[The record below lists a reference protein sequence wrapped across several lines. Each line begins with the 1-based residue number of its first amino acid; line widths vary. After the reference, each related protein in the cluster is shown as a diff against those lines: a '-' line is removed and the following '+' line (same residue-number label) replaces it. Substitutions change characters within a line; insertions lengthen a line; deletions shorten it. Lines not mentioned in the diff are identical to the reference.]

1 MTDVI
6 LKNMDSRQLTCVM
19 YLDLK
24 KAFDTVDTSI
34 LLIKLEMYCIRNN
47 EFRWFQNYR
56 TGRSQV
62 VSVNGATSDSHDLD
76 VGVPQGST
84 LGPLLFIV
92 LIMIF
97 LVWLTKC
104 KITLYAVDTAL
115 LFSSKRVHEIQTVL
129 TSKLKHVNNWFKNNK
144 LTLNVIKTK
153 YTVIWT
159 SQLLKNKSPNLTLS
173 IDNNILEHVT
183 CYKYLGVYSD
193 ENLNWSHH
201 TDMM

>member
-6 LKNMDSRQLTCVM
+6 LKNMDSRQLTFVM

-34 LLIKLEMYCIRNN
+34 LIITLEMYCIRNN
-47 EFRWFQNYR
+47 EFRWFHNYR

-62 VSVNGATSDSHDLD
+62 VSVNGAISDTHDLD

-115 LFSSKRVHEIQTVL
+115 LFSSKVYMK
-129 TSKLKHVNNWFKNNK
+129 SKLSLH
-144 LTLNVIKTK
+144 LN
-153 YTVIWT
+153 
-159 SQLLKNKSPNLTLS
+159 
-173 IDNNILEHVT
+173 
-183 CYKYLGVYSD
+183 GAR
-193 ENLNWSHH
+193 
-201 TDMM
+201 